1 MSGRRVHALVL
12 AAGQSRRMGRPK
24 QSLPY
29 GDGTMLDAVIDSVM
43 DSTIDCLVVV
53 ANPAVARTV
62 AASLPERCEVAV
74 NADPCSE
81 MIRSVQVGVR
91 HLQTAFDPAESDG
104 VLLLLSDQPEVGAGV
119 ITSLAEAYR
128 LPRHPPGVLIATYGG
143 RRGHP
148 AVFGFEFLCQVLEWG
163 GNRRLNELAELHPEA
178 VREFAITT
186 RNLPIDV
193 NTPEDYQRLTGHLP

>member
-24 QSLPY
+24 QTLPY

-43 DSTIDCLVVV
+43 DSTIDYLVVV
-53 ANPAVARTV
+53 ANPTGAGTLL
-62 AASLPERCEVAV
+62 ASLPERCEVAV
-74 NADPCSE
+74 NDDPHSE
-81 MIRSVQVGVR
+81 MIRSVQVGVM
-91 HLQTAFDPAESDG
+91 HLQTAFDPAETDG

-119 ITSLAEAYR
+119 ITSMAEAYR
-128 LPRHPPGVLIATYGG
+128 LPRRPPGVLIATYGG

-148 AVFGFEFLCQVLEWG
+148 AVFGFEFLSKVLEWG

-186 RNLPIDV
+186 RHAPIDV
-193 NTPEDYQRLTGHLP
+193 NTPDDYERLTGRRP